1 MLMGNPGG
9 LVLDRLRCLLGPE
22 GIHCA
27 QMLLMFIETPRY
39 NALIELLAHH
49 AGSKRKGCE

>member
-1 MLMGNPGG
+1 MGNPGG

-22 GIHCA
+22 GNQCA

-39 NALIELLAHH
+39 NALIEQLAHH
-49 AGSKRKGCE
+49 AGSKCKGCE